1 MSLSS
6 ILIFIL
12 FLGPLVFFH
21 ELGHFLFARFF
32 GVRVETFSI
41 GFGPKLFSFKRGD
54 TVYAVS
60 AIPLGGYVK
69 MFGDDP
75 LNPDKVKEEERHLSF
90 IFKTKWQRF
99 WIVFGGPLA
108 NFILAFVLFWGL
120 SMVGEKVPE
129 IKIGVVDQ
137 ENILLPKGF
146 QTGDVIHKINDVL
159 IRNPT
164 DLLGNDLS
172 KVNTVTVKRKEQ
184 PVVLN
189 VGMEGKAF
197 FDLIM
202 GTPPLLLDLVLVN
215 SSGVEFKVT
224 GFPKGTSLE
233 EVLQDPAVTSLKLL
247 NDKKGESEISLNKMG
262 VEERKLEIFSQ
273 GFYTTD
279 LMIEKIKEESPAA
292 RSKLLPKDILVEI
305 NRTQVTSFAQL
316 RDLVQKN
323 NQEKIQVKFI
333 RDGKTDTTEM
343 IPELIRQDGKVL
355 KLIGV
360 FSGSRFL
367 PPNYVWTDPLGFIS
381 SMPVALQRSISA
393 MKKTFDGFIMLI
405 TGEVSFKTVGGPVT
419 IGKVAKD
426 SYDIS
431 ISYFLQLMALF
442 SINLGVINLF
452 PIPILDGGHILF
464 IVLEIINR
472 GPISRRKMEIA
483 QQVGLSIILLLMF
496 GALFNDFTR

>member
-1 MSLSS
+1 MSISTV
-6 ILIFIL
+6 LIFIL

-21 ELGHFLFARFF
+21 ELGHFLFARLF

-75 LNPDKVKEEERHLSF
+75 LNPDKVNEDERQLSF

-120 SMVGEKVPE
+120 SMLGEKVPE
-129 IKIGVVDQ
+129 IKIGLVEQ
-137 ENILLPKGF
+137 QTILSQKGF
-146 QTGDVIHKINDVL
+146 QTGDILHKINDSV

-164 DLLGNDLS
+164 DLLGDKLLNVES
-172 KVNTVTVKRKEQ
+172 VTVMRRGN
-184 PVVLN
+184 PVQLK
-189 VGMEGKAF
+189 VGMDGKAF
-197 FDLIM
+197 FDTI
-202 GTPPLLLDLVLVN
+202 TEAPPLLLEKKLVN
-215 SSGVEFKVT
+215 GFGLEFDIL
-224 GFPKGTSLE
+224 GFAKNVSLE
-233 EVLQDPAVTSLKLL
+233 EILLDQTITSIQIKNSNNEEATLTL
-247 NDKKGESEISLNKMG
+247 NTVGLES
-262 VEERKLEIFSQ
+262 RKFEIFDQ

-292 RSKLLPKDILVEI
+292 RSKLLPKDVLTEI
-305 NRTQVTSFAQL
+305 NGVKVSSFTQL
-316 RDLVQKN
+316 REMVQESKN
-323 NQEKIQVKFI
+323 EKINIKFI
-333 RDGKTDTTEM
+333 RDGKVDTTEM
-343 IPELIRQDGKVL
+343 IPELIRQEGKVL

-360 FSGSRFL
+360 FSGSKFL
-367 PPNYVWTDPLGFIS
+367 PPNYIWTDPLGLFS
-381 SMPVALQRSISA
+381 SIPVAYSRSLSA

-419 IGKVAKD
+419 IGKVARD
-426 SYDIS
+426 SYEIS
-431 ISYFLQLMALF
+431 FSYFLQLMALF

-464 IVLEIINR
+464 IVLEILNR